1 MKEKELETRDQG
13 NTTQQLWYKF
23 KTKKDLNAREQ
34 LILHYI
40 HLVKYVAGRIAVS
53 LKGYFEVDDLVSA
66 GVYGL
71 INAVD
76 RFNPD
81 RGIKFETF
89 ALARIKGAIID
100 WLRSLNWVPQSVRS
114 KAKKLEKAMV
124 ELEKT
129 LGRPPEDQELAD
141 YLGLDLKSLS
151 RLLHEVAPSTLLS
164 FDEYLCKSDSEEGL
178 SPDELIADANAVN
191 PAEHIEFEEMK
202 RILSEAIEKLPEK
215 EKLVITLYYYEGL
228 TLKEIGQVLNL
239 SESRISQL
247 HTKAILRLRGRLS
260 RKKSGLVE

>member
-1 MKEKELETRDQG
+1 MKEKELNNRDQE
-13 NTTQQLWYKF
+13 NTKQLWHRY

-71 INAVD
+71 ISAVD

-100 WLRSLNWVPQSVRS
+100 WLRSLNWVPHSVRS
-114 KAKKLEKAMV
+114 KAKKLEKALA
-124 ELEKT
+124 ELENK

-141 YLGLDLKSLS
+141 YLGLDLESLN
-151 RLLHEVAPSTLLS
+151 RLLHEVAPATLIS
-164 FDEYLCKSDSEEGL
+164 FDEFNKSDNEEEGL
-178 SPDELIADANAVN
+178 SPEELIADAKAVD
-191 PAEHIEFEEMK
+191 PAEHIELEELK
-202 RILSEAIEKLPEK
+202 QLLTEAIERLPER

-228 TLKEIGQVLNL
+228 TLKEIGQVLSL
-239 SESRISQL
+239 SESRVSQL

-260 RKKSGLVE
+260 RRKNRLVE